1 MTNLIEK
8 SLLIGFGI
16 FTLTIFSSIL
26 VPYLGKI
33 AEFNQN
39 EKNNL
44 EIYLI
49 FIDEIDQ
56 GITYVAQNP
65 NQKYLKNIEYPNNL
79 NITIYDHIIKYEF
92 VIENKTCFKIIEYNL
107 TFINSHFYRI
117 PPQTYLLNISCYSSL
132 IRVYI
137 INLH

>member
-16 FTLTIFSSIL
+16 FTLTIFSSIV
-26 VPYLGKI
+26 VPYLGEI

-39 EKNNL
+39 EKKTL
-44 EIYLI
+44 EAYLI

-65 NQKYLKNIEYPNNL
+65 NQEYLKKIKYPNNL

-92 VIENKTCFKIIEYNL
+92 LIENKTRYKLIEYNL
-107 TFINSHFYRI
+107 TFINCCFYRI
-117 PPQTYLLNISCYSSL
+117 PPQIYLLNISCYSFFT
-132 IRVYI
+132 RVNI
-137 INLH
+137 INIH

>member
-39 EKNNL
+39 EKNLL
-44 EIYLI
+44 ESYMI

-56 GITYVAQNP
+56 GITYVVRNP
-65 NQKYLKNIEYPNNL
+65 NQKYLKNVEYPNNL
-79 NITIYDHIIKYEF
+79 NITIYDHLIKYEF
-92 VIENKTCFKIIEYNL
+92 VFEKKICFKVIEYNV
-107 TFINSHFYRI
+107 TFINRDFHEI
-117 PPQTYLLNISCYSSL
+117 PPQTYLLNVSRYLSFIGIYF
-132 IRVYI
+132 
-137 INLH
+137 INLQ

>member
-39 EKNNL
+39 EKNLL
-44 EIYLI
+44 ESYMI

-56 GITYVAQNP
+56 GITYVARNP
-65 NQKYLKNIEYPNNL
+65 NQKYLKNIEYPHNL
-79 NITIYDHIIKYEF
+79 NITIYDQLIKYEF
-92 VIENKTCFKIIEYNL
+92 LFEKKICFKIIEYNV
-107 TFINSHFYRI
+107 TFINNAFHGI
-117 PPQTYLLNISCYSSL
+117 PPQTYLLNVSHYLSL
-132 IRVYI
+132 IGIYF
-137 INLH
+137 INLQ

>member
-1 MTNLIEK
+1 MTNLVEK

-39 EKNNL
+39 ERNDL
-44 EIYLI
+44 DLYMT

-56 GITYVAQNP
+56 GIIFVAQNP

-79 NITIYDHIIKYEF
+79 NITIYDHLVKYEF
-92 VIENKTCFKIIEYNL
+92 LVENRIRIKIIEYNI
-107 TFINSHFYRI
+107 TFINTYFHSI
-117 PPQTYLLNISCYSSL
+117 PPQTHLLNISHYL
-132 IRVYI
+132 PFIRVNI
-137 INLH
+137 INLN

>member
-39 EKNNL
+39 EKN
-44 EIYLI
+44 
-49 FIDEIDQ
+49 
-56 GITYVAQNP
+56 
-65 NQKYLKNIEYPNNL
+65 KH
-79 NITIYDHIIKYEF
+79 NITS
-92 VIENKTCFKIIEYNL
+92 NSGL
-107 TFINSHFYRI
+107 NSHFSDKYVK
-117 PPQTYLLNISCYSSL
+117 QEEN
-132 IRVYI
+132 
-137 INLH
+137 NNNNK